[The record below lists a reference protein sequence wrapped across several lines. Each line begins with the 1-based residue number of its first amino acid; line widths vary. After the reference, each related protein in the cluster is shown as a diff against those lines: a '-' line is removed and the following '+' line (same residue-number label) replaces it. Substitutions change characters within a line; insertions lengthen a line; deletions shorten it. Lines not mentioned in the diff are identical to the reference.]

1 VDYLLFNKE
10 VKYMKLFVLIL
21 NRTEKLNDLM
31 MTFLKEGIAGATI
44 LESTGMVRELYH
56 FKHDEEE
63 INFLG
68 SIRRYLSGDENKKS
82 KTILTVI
89 RDDQE
94 ETVVRITEEVVG
106 DFSAP
111 DTGIMFTLPL
121 DFVRGKGLDK

>member
-1 VDYLLFNKE
+1 
-10 VKYMKLFVLIL
+10 
-21 NRTEKLNDLM
+21 
-31 MTFLKEGIAGATI
+31 
-44 LESTGMVRELYH
+44 MVRELYH